1 MTLSF
6 CSLLPD
12 SSGRRWIEVG
22 MYKSWMR
29 LSALIQKETAQLL
42 RDRRTLLYIIGLPLM
57 ELFLFAYAV
66 SLTVYH
72 LPTAVADQSQ
82 DIQSRD
88 FIQALVNSQYFDFTL
103 AVQDESQIRLAM
115 DAGQVKAG
123 IVIPPDFSTRLDN
136 GDARVLILLDG
147 SDSFSVQSG
156 YSAANLVTQ
165 SYGLQLATQ
174 KVERINGGTTLVAQ
188 ATSMPITNSFRVLY
202 NPDFCD
208 LWFVLPAIIGMILQ
222 TSAVAQAA
230 LVVVREREVGTIEQ
244 ILATPTRPLE
254 LLFGKMI
261 PLIVLCY
268 FVMGLILVLGVFW
281 FGVAFKGSLELYLLL
296 TLAFVMS
303 SLGLGFLIS
312 TVAKTQRQAQQI
324 STVVMLFSMLLT
336 GLVYPRNVMPVIPQL
351 IGSMLP
357 LTYFIRISRGIIM
370 KGVGVTILWSD
381 ILALVIYSLA
391 AMIVAALNFKKR
403 LD

>member
-1 MTLSF
+1 MH
-6 CSLLPD
+6 
-12 SSGRRWIEVG
+12 
-22 MYKSWMR
+22 KSWLR

-72 LPTAVADQSQ
+72 LPTAIADQSQ
-82 DIQSRD
+82 DRQSRD
-88 FIQALVNSQYFDFTL
+88 FIQAFVNSQYFDFTL
-103 AVQDESQIRLAM
+103 AVEDEAQIRQAI

-123 IVIPPDFSTRLDN
+123 ILILSDFSTHLEN
-136 GDARVLILLDG
+136 GDASVLILLDG
-147 SDSFSVQSG
+147 SDSYSVQSG
-156 YSAANLVTQ
+156 YSAANLVSQ
-165 SYGLQLATQ
+165 NYGLRLAAQ
-174 KVERINGGTTLVAQ
+174 KIERTSAKAMLAMQ

-202 NPDFCD
+202 NPDFRD

-230 LVVVREREVGTIEQ
+230 LVVVRVREVGTIEQ

-254 LLFGKMI
+254 LLLGKMI
-261 PLIVLCY
+261 PLVVLCY
-268 FVMGLILVLGVFW
+268 FVMGLILALGVFW

-296 TLAFVMS
+296 TLTFVMS
-303 SLGLGFLIS
+303 CLGLGFLIS
-312 TVAKTQRQAQQI
+312 TVAKNQRQAQQI

-336 GLVYPRNVMPVIPQL
+336 GLVYPRNVMPFIPQL
-351 IGSMLP
+351 IGSLLP

-370 KGVGVTILWSD
+370 KGVGVTVLWSD
-381 ILALVIYSLA
+381 VLALVIYSLA
-391 AMIVAALNFKKR
+391 VMIVASLNFKKR

>member
-1 MTLSF
+1 M
-6 CSLLPD
+6 
-12 SSGRRWIEVG
+12 RKR
-22 MYKSWMR
+22 WMR

-42 RDRRTLLYIIGLPLM
+42 RDRRTLLFIIGLPLI

-82 DIQSRD
+82 DVQSRE

-103 AVQDESQIRLAM
+103 AVQDESQIKQAM

-123 IVIPPDFSTRLDN
+123 VVIPPDFSTRLEQ
-136 GDARVLILLDG
+136 GDASVLILLDG

-156 YSAANLVTQ
+156 YSAANLVSQ
-165 SYGLQLATQ
+165 NYGLQLGSQ
-174 KVERINGGTTLVAQ
+174 RIERAGDKAVLFAQ
-188 ATSMPITNSFRVLY
+188 AASMPITNSFRVLY
-202 NPDFCD
+202 NPDFRD

-222 TSAVAQAA
+222 TAAVAQAA
-230 LVVVREREVGTIEQ
+230 LIVVREREVGTIEQ

-254 LLFGKMI
+254 LLLGKMI
-261 PLIVLCY
+261 PLVVLCY

-296 TLAFVMS
+296 TLSFVMS

-324 STVVMLFSMLLT
+324 STVLMLFSMLLT
-336 GLVYPRNVMPVIPQL
+336 GIVYPRNVMPFIPQL

-370 KGVGVTILWSD
+370 KGVGVTVLWSD
-381 ILALVIYSLA
+381 VLALVAYSLVV
-391 AMIVAALNFKKR
+391 MIAAALNFRKR

>member
-1 MTLSF
+1 
-6 CSLLPD
+6 
-12 SSGRRWIEVG
+12 

-29 LSALIQKETAQLL
+29 LFALIQKETAQLL
-42 RDRRTLLYIIGLPLM
+42 RDRRTLLYIVGLPLM

-82 DIQSRD
+82 DMQSRD
-88 FIQALVNSQYFDFTL
+88 LIQAFVNSQYFDFTL
-103 AVQDESQIRLAM
+103 AVEDEAQIRQAM

-123 IVIPPDFSTRLDN
+123 IVIPPDFSTHLEN
-136 GDARVLILLDG
+136 GDANVLILLDG

-156 YSAANLVTQ
+156 YSAANLVSQT
-165 SYGLQLATQ
+165 YGFQLATQ
-174 KVERINGGTTLVAQ
+174 KIERTSGKAMLVAQ
-188 ATSMPITNSFRVLY
+188 ATSMPITNAFRVLY
-202 NPDFCD
+202 NPDFRD

-222 TSAVAQAA
+222 TAAVAQAA

-261 PLIVLCY
+261 PLVVLCY
-268 FVMGLILVLGVFW
+268 FVMGLILTLGVFW
-281 FGVAFKGSLELYLLL
+281 FGVAFKGSLALYLLL

-336 GLVYPRNVMPVIPQL
+336 GLVYPRNVMPFIPQL

-357 LTYFIRISRGIIM
+357 LTYFVRISRGIIM
-370 KGVGVTILWSD
+370 KGVGVRILWSD

-391 AMIVAALNFKKR
+391 VMIVAALNFKKR

>member
-1 MTLSF
+1 M
-6 CSLLPD
+6 
-12 SSGRRWIEVG
+12 R
-22 MYKSWMR
+22 KSYLR

-42 RDRRTLLYIIGLPLM
+42 RDVRTLVFIVGLPLI

-82 DIQSRD
+82 DVQSRD
-88 FIQALVNSQYFDFTL
+88 LIRAFVNSQYFDVTL
-103 AVQDESQIRLAM
+103 TAQDEAQVRHAL
-115 DAGQVKAG
+115 DAGEVKAG
-123 IVIPPDFSTRLDN
+123 LIIPPDFSTRLEN
-136 GDARVLILLDG
+136 GDADVLILLDG

-156 YSAANLVTQ
+156 FSAANLISQ
-165 SYGLQLATQ
+165 NYGLEWAIQ
-174 KVERINGGTTLVAQ
+174 KTEKTGGKTMFVAR
-188 ATSMPITNSFRVLY
+188 AASRPITNSFRVLY
-202 NPDFCD
+202 NPDFRD

-222 TSAVAQAA
+222 TAAVAQAA
-230 LVVVREREVGTIEQ
+230 LIVVRERELGTIEQ

-254 LLFGKMI
+254 LLLGKMI
-261 PLIVLCY
+261 PLLVLCY
-268 FVMGLILVLGVFW
+268 LVIGLILILGVFW
-281 FGVAFKGSLELYLLL
+281 FGVAFKGSLGLYLLL

-324 STVVMLFSMLLT
+324 STVLMLFSMLLT
-336 GLVYPRNVMPVIPQL
+336 GIVYPRNVMPLIPQW

-370 KGVGVTILWSD
+370 KGVGLTFLWSD
-381 ILALVIYSLA
+381 VLALVIYSLVV
-391 AMIVAALNFKKR
+391 MISAALNFRKR

>member
-1 MTLSF
+1 
-6 CSLLPD
+6 
-12 SSGRRWIEVG
+12 
-22 MYKSWMR
+22 
-29 LSALIQKETAQLL
+29 
-42 RDRRTLLYIIGLPLM
+42 
-57 ELFLFAYAV
+57 
-66 SLTVYH
+66 
-72 LPTAVADQSQ
+72 
-82 DIQSRD
+82 
-88 FIQALVNSQYFDFTL
+88 
-103 AVQDESQIRLAM
+103 
-115 DAGQVKAG
+115 
-123 IVIPPDFSTRLDN
+123 
-136 GDARVLILLDG
+136 
-147 SDSFSVQSG
+147 
-156 YSAANLVTQ
+156 
-165 SYGLQLATQ
+165 
-174 KVERINGGTTLVAQ
+174 
-188 ATSMPITNSFRVLY
+188 MPITNSFRVLY
-202 NPDFCD
+202 NPDFRD

-222 TSAVAQAA
+222 TAAVAQAA

-261 PLIVLCY
+261 PLVVLCY
-268 FVMGLILVLGVFW
+268 FVMGLILALGVFW

-336 GLVYPRNVMPVIPQL
+336 GLVYPRNVMPFIPQL

-370 KGVGVTILWSD
+370 KGVGAKILWSD
-381 ILALVIYSLA
+381 IVALVIYSLA
-391 AMIVAALNFKKR
+391 VMIVASLNFKKR